1 MSISHFFLCTLLLL
15 LPGKSTVKKPKSIRD
30 MKIKKVGLLV
40 LSVLILS
47 VGTLRADEGMWML
60 PLIQK
65 LNIKKMS
72 EIGFKLSAKDIYD
85 INNSSLKDAVLHFGG
100 GCTAEIISKDGLVLT
115 NHHCGY
121 GSIQKL
127 SSVDHDYLQD
137 GFWAKNRDE
146 ELPSKGLTVTFL
158 DRFEDVT
165 KEVTAVMSAAS
176 DSKAKEEALR
186 TVSDQLTIKAIGA
199 NKYLKGRVVSFF
211 GDNQYYLVLTKTYSD
226 IRFVGAPPSSI
237 GKFGA
242 DTDNWMWPRHTGD
255 FSMFRI
261 YADKDNNPADFSKDN
276 VPFKPKKFL
285 TISLKGVSQ
294 NDPSMV
300 IGYPGRTNRF
310 MTSYEV
316 KETSEITNAI
326 TILVRG
332 VRQNILMTD
341 MEADPKVRLQY
352 SSKYAGSSNFWK
364 KAIGMN
370 ETFEKLKVC
379 DRRAAEEKTFNE
391 WVSADPARTE
401 KYGKALA
408 DVKSAIEGRAKLQVI
423 LKYYT
428 EALSSIE
435 LTSAAQR
442 FGPKSEVNGREGRGS
457 GRPFILIT
465 PAEFYKDYNTATDKK
480 VAKAMISL
488 FREKIPA
495 TELPDFYKTIDSNFQ
510 GSIDAYVEAIFSQS
524 VFASEE
530 KVKSALAGDKKVM
543 TNDPAFVA
551 AKNISDAMAKY
562 YIELE
567 QYRLLYAKGQKYYI
581 EGVLEMKSGQAI
593 YPDANSTM
601 RLTYGKVL
609 NYSPKDGVIY
619 DYVTTLDGV
628 MQKEDPK
635 NWEFVVPAKLKE
647 LYNAK
652 DFGQYAL
659 KDGRMPVAFLTN
671 NDITGG
677 NSGSPVMNRKGEL
690 IGTAFDGNWESM
702 SSDIIFEP
710 SLQRCINVDIRYTL
724 FIMDKFGGA
733 GYLLDEMKIVR

>member
-1 MSISHFFLCTLLLL
+1 MN
-15 LPGKSTVKKPKSIRD
+15 
-30 MKIKKVGLLV
+30 IKKAGLIF

-60 PLIQK
+60 SLIQK

-72 EIGFKLSAKDIYD
+72 EMGFKLSAKDIYD
-85 INNSSLKDAVLHFGG
+85 INHSSLKDAVLHFGG

-127 SSVDHDYLQD
+127 STVDHDYLQN
-137 GFWAKNRDE
+137 GYWAMNREE
-146 ELPSKGLTVTFL
+146 ELPAKGLTVTFL

-165 KEVTAVMSAAS
+165 KAVTDAMVAIS
-176 DSKAKEEALR
+176 DPKAKEEAFK
-186 TVSDQLTIKAIGA
+186 TISDQLAAKAVGD
-199 NKYLKGRVVSFF
+199 NKYLKGRVASFF
-211 GDNQYYLVLTKTYSD
+211 GDNQYYLVITKTYND

-261 YADKDNNPADFSKDN
+261 YADKNNNPAEYSKDN
-276 VPFKPKKFL
+276 VPYQPKKFL
-285 TISLKGVSQ
+285 TISLKGVNQ
-294 NDPSMV
+294 NDPAMV

-316 KETSEITNAI
+316 KETSEITNAV

-341 MEADPKVRLQY
+341 MVADPKVRLQY
-352 SSKYAGSSNFWK
+352 SNKYAGSSNFWK

-379 DRRAAEEKTFNE
+379 DRRAAEEKTFTA
-391 WVSADPARTE
+391 WVTADPFRVE
-401 KYGKALA
+401 KYGKALT
-408 DVKSAIEGRAKLQVI
+408 DVKSAIEGRAKLQEI

-428 EALSSIE
+428 EALNPIE
-435 LTSAAQR
+435 LTTAALR
-442 FGPKSEVNGREGRGS
+442 YGPKADTDSKDGRGA
-457 GRPFILIT
+457 RPAVSIT
-465 PAEFYKDYNTATDKK
+465 PADFYKDYNAATDKK
-480 VAKAMISL
+480 VAKALIAL
-488 FREKIPA
+488 FKEKVPA
-495 TELPDFYKTIDSNFQ
+495 ADLPDFYKTIDTNYQ
-510 GSIDAYVEAIFSQS
+510 GSIDAYVEAMFSQS
-524 VFASEE
+524 VFVSEE
-530 KVKSALAGDKKVM
+530 KLNATLAGDKKVM
-543 TNDPAFVA
+543 ENDPAFIA
-551 AKNISDAMAKY
+551 AKNISEAMTKY
-562 YIELE
+562 NKELE
-567 QYRLLYAKGQKYYI
+567 PYRSLYAKGQKLYI
-581 EGVLEMKSGQAI
+581 AGLLDMKAGQAI

-609 NYSPKDGVIY
+609 SYSPKDGVIY

-635 NWEFVVPAKLKE
+635 NWEFVVPAKLKD
-647 LYNAK
+647 LYNHK

-677 NSGSPVMNRKGEL
+677 NSGSPVMNGKGEL

-724 FIMDKFGGA
+724 FVMDKFGGA
-733 GYLLDEMKIVR
+733 GYLLNEMKISK

>member
-1 MSISHFFLCTLLLL
+1 MNLRNAGISL
-15 LPGKSTVKKPKSIRD
+15 
-30 MKIKKVGLLV
+30 
-40 LSVLILS
+40 LSVIILS
-47 VGTLRADEGMWML
+47 LGTLRADEGMWML

-65 LNIKKMS
+65 LNLKKMS
-72 EIGFKLSAKDIYD
+72 EIGFKLSARDIYD
-85 INNSSLKDAVLHFGG
+85 INNSSLKDAVLHFGA
-100 GCTAEIISKDGLVLT
+100 GCTAEIISKEGLVLT

-127 SSVDHDYLQD
+127 STVDHDYLQN
-137 GFWAKNRDE
+137 GYWAMNREE
-146 ELPSKGLTVTFL
+146 ELPVKGLTVTFL
-158 DRFEDVT
+158 DRFEEVT
-165 KEVTAVMSAAS
+165 KEVT
-176 DSKAKEEALR
+176 EALAAATDPKGKR
-186 TVSDQLTIKAIGA
+186 EALKTISDQLSAKAVGP
-199 NKYLKGRVVSFF
+199 NKYLKGRVASFF
-211 GDNQYYLVLTKTYSD
+211 GDNQYYLVITKTYND

-261 YADKDNNPADFSKDN
+261 YADKENNPAEFSKDN

-285 TISLKGVSQ
+285 TISLKGEQQ
-294 NDPSMV
+294 NDPAMV

-316 KETSEITNAI
+316 KETSEITNAV

-332 VRQNILMTD
+332 VRQNVLMAD
-341 MEADPKVRLQY
+341 MVSDPKIRLQY

-370 ETFEKLKVC
+370 ETFEKLKVY
-379 DRRAAEEKTFNE
+379 DRRAAEEKSFTD
-391 WVSADPARTE
+391 WVNGEPTRIQ
-401 KYGKALA
+401 KYGKALP
-408 DVKSAIEGRAKLQVI
+408 DVKSAIEERAKLQLV

-428 EALSSIE
+428 EALYPIE
-435 LTSAAQR
+435 LTTAALR
-442 FGPKSEVNGREGRGS
+442 FGPKTGEDS
-457 GRPFILIT
+457 GPRTEARTAPTVT
-465 PAEFYKDYNTATDKK
+465 PADFYKDYHVATDKK
-480 VAKAMISL
+480 VAKAMLAL
-488 FREKIPA
+488 FKEKVAPA
-495 TELPDFYKTIDSNFQ
+495 DLPDFFKTIDAEFH
-510 GSIDAYVEAIFSQS
+510 GSIDAYVDAMFSHS
-524 VFASEE
+524 AFVSEE
-530 KVKSALAGDKKVM
+530 KLKAALAGDKKELA
-543 TNDPAFVA
+543 NDPALKA
-551 AKNISDAMAKY
+551 ARNISAAMLK
-562 YIELE
+562 INKDLE
-567 QYRLLYAKGQKYYI
+567 QSRSLYAEGQKLFI
-581 EGVLEMKSGQAI
+581 AGMLEMKAGQAI

-601 RLTYGKVL
+601 RMTYGKVL
-609 NYSPKDGVIY
+609 SYSPKDGVTY

-652 DFGQYAL
+652 DFGPYAL

-733 GYLLDEMKIVR
+733 GYLLNEMKISR

>member
-1 MSISHFFLCTLLLL
+1 MN
-15 LPGKSTVKKPKSIRD
+15 
-30 MKIKKVGLLV
+30 IKKVGLLV
-40 LSVLILS
+40 LSAIILS
-47 VGTLRADEGMWML
+47 IGTLHADEGMWML

-65 LNIKKMS
+65 LNIRKMS

-127 SSVDHDYLQD
+127 STVDHDYLQN
-137 GFWAKNRDE
+137 GYWAMSHDE
-146 ELPSKGLTVTFL
+146 ELPVKGLTVTFL
-158 DRFEDVT
+158 DRFEEVT
-165 KEVTAVMSAAS
+165 KEVTEAITAS
-176 DSKAKEEALR
+176 TDPKARKEALK
-186 TVSDQLTIKAIGA
+186 TVSDQLAAKAVGE

-211 GDNQYYLVLTKTYSD
+211 GDNQYYLVITKTYSD

-276 VPFKPKKFL
+276 VPYKPKKFL
-285 TISLKGVSQ
+285 TISLKGVKQ
-294 NDPSMV
+294 NDPAM
-300 IGYPGRTNRF
+300 ILGYPGRTNRF

-316 KETSEITNAI
+316 KETSEITNAV

-332 VRQNILMTD
+332 VRQNILMAD
-341 MEADPKVRLQY
+341 MVSDPKIRLQY
-352 SSKYAGSSNFWK
+352 SNKYAGSSNFWK

-370 ETFEKLKVC
+370 ETFEKLKVY
-379 DRRAAEEKTFNE
+379 DRRAAEEKTFTE
-391 WVSADPARTE
+391 WVTADPARVQ

-408 DVKSAIEGRAKLQVI
+408 DVKSAIEERAKLQVI
-423 LKYYT
+423 VKYYT
-428 EALSSIE
+428 EALNPIE
-435 LTSAAQR
+435 LTSAAVR
-442 FGPKSEVNGREGRGS
+442 FGPKSEEDSRDRSAVRTG
-457 GRPFILIT
+457 
-465 PAEFYKDYNTATDKK
+465 PAVSPADFYKDYNTATDKK
-480 VAKAMISL
+480 VAKAMIAL
-488 FREKIPA
+488 FKEKVPA
-495 TELPDFYKTIDSNFQ
+495 TDLPDFYKTIDADFH
-510 GSIDAYVEAIFSQS
+510 GSIDAYVEAMFNQS
-524 VFASEE
+524 AFVSEE
-530 KVKSALAGDKKVM
+530 KLKAALAGDKKVM
-543 TNDPAFVA
+543 ENDPAFKA
-551 AKNISDAMAKY
+551 AKNISSAMMKY
-562 YIELE
+562 NKELE
-567 QYRLLYAKGQKYYI
+567 QSRALYAEGQKLYI
-581 EGVLEMKSGQAI
+581 AGMLEMKAGQAI

-601 RLTYGKVL
+601 RMTYGKVMS
-609 NYSPKDGVIY
+609 YSPKDGVIY

-659 KDGRMPVAFLTN
+659 NDGRMPVAFLTN

-733 GYLLDEMKIVR
+733 GYLLNEMKISK

>member
-1 MSISHFFLCTLLLL
+1 MN
-15 LPGKSTVKKPKSIRD
+15 
-30 MKIKKVGLLV
+30 IKKVGLIF
-40 LSVLILS
+40 LSFLIMS

-85 INNSSLKDAVLHFGG
+85 INHSSLKDAVLHFGG

-121 GSIQKL
+121 GTIQKL
-127 SSVDHDYLQD
+127 STVDHDYLQN
-137 GFWAKNRDE
+137 GYWAMNREE

-165 KEVTAVMSAAS
+165 KAVTEALSGVT
-176 DSKAKEEALR
+176 DPKAKDEALK
-186 TVSDQLTIKAIGA
+186 TVSDQLATKAVGG

-211 GDNQYYLVLTKTYSD
+211 GDNQYYLVITKTYND

-261 YADKDNNPADFSKDN
+261 YADKDNNPAEFSKDN
-276 VPFKPKKFL
+276 VPYQPKKFL
-285 TISLKGVSQ
+285 AISLKGVNQ
-294 NDPSMV
+294 NDPAMV

-316 KETSEITNAI
+316 KETSEITNAV

-332 VRQNILMTD
+332 VRQNVLMAD
-341 MEADPKVRLQY
+341 MVADPKIRLQY

-370 ETFEKLKVC
+370 ETFEKLKVY
-379 DRRAAEEKTFNE
+379 DRRAAEEKTFTE
-391 WVSADPARTE
+391 WVTANPARVE

-408 DVKSAIEGRAKLQVI
+408 DVKSAVEGRAKQQLI
-423 LKYYT
+423 LKYYM
-428 EALSSIE
+428 EALNPIE
-435 LTSAAQR
+435 LTSAALR
-442 FGPKSEVNGREGRGS
+442 FGPKSEGDSREGRG
-457 GRPFILIT
+457 GRPGFSVT
-465 PAEFYKDYNTATDKK
+465 PADFYKDYNAATDKK
-480 VAKAMISL
+480 VAKAMIAL
-488 FREKIPA
+488 FKEKVPT
-495 TELPDFYKTIDSNFQ
+495 TELPDFYKTIDASYQ
-510 GSIDAYVEAIFSQS
+510 GSIDAYVESMFSHS
-524 VFASEE
+524 VFVSEE
-530 KVKSALAGDKKVM
+530 KLKEALSGDKKVLE
-543 TNDPAFVA
+543 NDPAYVA
-551 AKNISDAMAKY
+551 ARNISDAMMKY
-562 YIELE
+562 NKELE
-567 QYRLLYAKGQKYYI
+567 QYRSLYAKGQKLYI
-581 EGVLEMKSGQAI
+581 AGMLEMKAGQAI

-619 DYVTTLDGV
+619 DYITTMDGV
-628 MQKEDPK
+628 MQKEDPE
-635 NWEFVVPAKLKE
+635 NWEFVVPSKLKK
-647 LYNAK
+647 LYNSK
-652 DFGQYAL
+652 DFGQYAM

-677 NSGSPVMNRKGEL
+677 NSGSPVMNGKGEL

-733 GYLLDEMKIVR
+733 GYLLNEMKISK

>member
-1 MSISHFFLCTLLLL
+1 MY
-15 LPGKSTVKKPKSIRD
+15 
-30 MKIKKVGLLV
+30 IKKVGLLFI
-40 LSVLILS
+40 STLILS
-47 VGTLRADEGMWML
+47 VGSLKADEGMWML

-65 LNIKKMS
+65 LNSKKMS
-72 EIGFKLSAKDIYD
+72 EMGFKLTARDIYD
-85 INNSSLKDAVLHFGG
+85 INNSSLKDAVMSFNG
-100 GCTAEIISKDGLVLT
+100 GCTAELISKDALILT

-121 GSIQKL
+121 ASIQKL
-127 SSVDHDYLQD
+127 STIDHDYLEN
-137 GFWAKNRDE
+137 GYWAMNRDQ
-146 ELPSKGLTVTFL
+146 ELPVKNLFVTFL

-165 KEVTAVMSAAS
+165 KEVTEAIAAKT
-176 DSKAKEEALR
+176 DPVAKEEALR
-186 TVSDQLTIKAIGA
+186 TISDQLAAKAVGD
-199 NKYLKGRVVSFF
+199 NKFLRGRVASFF
-211 GDNQYYLVLTKTYSD
+211 GDNQYYLIITKTYSD

-261 YADKDNNPADFSKDN
+261 YADKDNNPAEFSKDN
-276 VPFKPKKFL
+276 VPYKPKKFL
-285 TISLKGVSQ
+285 TISLKGVNQ
-294 NDPSMV
+294 NDPAMI

-326 TILVRG
+326 TILVRT
-332 VRQNILMTD
+332 VRQDILMAD
-341 MEADPKVRLQY
+341 MVADPKIRLQY
-352 SSKYAGSSNFWK
+352 SNKYNSSSNSWK

-370 ETFEKLKVC
+370 ETFVKLKVQ

-391 WVSADPARTE
+391 WLAVDPVRVE
-401 KYGKALA
+401 KYSKALS
-408 DVKSAIEGRAKLQVI
+408 DVKSAIEGRAKLQYIV
-423 LKYYT
+423 KYYT
-428 EALSSIE
+428 EALNNVE
-435 LTSAAQR
+435 LFSAAQR
-442 FGPKSEVNGREGRGS
+442 FGPQVERAAGDDRSGRGTRGGGG
-457 GRPFILIT
+457 GRGYSQSS
-465 PAEFYKDYNTATDKK
+465 PADFYKDYSVTTDKK
-480 VAKAMISL
+480 VAKALIKL
-488 FREKIPA
+488 FKEKVPA
-495 TELPDFYKTIDSNFQ
+495 TDLPDFYKTIDANFQ
-510 GSIDAYVEAIFSQS
+510 GNIDAYVEAIFGQS
-524 VFASEE
+524 VFVSEE
-530 KVKSALAGDKKVM
+530 KLKAAQSGDKKAM
-543 TNDPAFVA
+543 ESDPAFVA
-551 AKNISDAMAKY
+551 GTTISDAFTKY
-562 YIELE
+562 TKELE
-567 QYRLLYAKGQKYYI
+567 KYRTQYAKGQKLYI
-581 EGVLEMKSGQAI
+581 AGVLDMKAGQAI

-647 LYNAK
+647 LYHAK
-652 DFGQYAL
+652 DFGQYGL

-733 GYLLDEMKIVR
+733 GYLLDEMKISK

>member
-1 MSISHFFLCTLLLL
+1 MN
-15 LPGKSTVKKPKSIRD
+15 
-30 MKIKKVGLLV
+30 IKKAGLIF

-60 PLIQK
+60 SLIQK

-72 EIGFKLSAKDIYD
+72 EMGFKLSAKDIYD
-85 INNSSLKDAVLHFGG
+85 INHSSLKDAVLHFGG

-127 SSVDHDYLQD
+127 STVDHDYLQN
-137 GFWAKNRDE
+137 GYWAMNREE
-146 ELPSKGLTVTFL
+146 ELPAKGLTVTFL

-165 KEVTAVMSAAS
+165 KAVTDAMVAIS
-176 DSKAKEEALR
+176 DPKAKEEAFK
-186 TVSDQLTIKAIGA
+186 TISDQLAAKAVGD
-199 NKYLKGRVVSFF
+199 NKYLKGRVASFF
-211 GDNQYYLVLTKTYSD
+211 GDNQYYLVITKTYND

-261 YADKDNNPADFSKDN
+261 YADKDNNPAEYSKDN
-276 VPFKPKKFL
+276 VPYQPKKFL
-285 TISLKGVSQ
+285 TISLKGLNQ
-294 NDPSMV
+294 NDPAMV

-316 KETSEITNAI
+316 KETSEITNAV

-341 MEADPKVRLQY
+341 MVADPKVRLQY
-352 SSKYAGSSNFWK
+352 SNKYAGSSNFWK

-379 DRRAAEEKTFNE
+379 DRRAAEEKTFTA
-391 WVSADPARTE
+391 WVTADPSRVE
-401 KYGKALA
+401 KYGKALT
-408 DVKSAIEGRAKLQVI
+408 DVKSAIEGRAKLQEI

-428 EALSSIE
+428 EALNPIE
-435 LTSAAQR
+435 LTTAALR
-442 FGPKSEVNGREGRGS
+442 YGPKADTDSKDGRGA
-457 GRPFILIT
+457 RPAVSIT
-465 PAEFYKDYNTATDKK
+465 PADFYKDYNAATDKK
-480 VAKAMISL
+480 VAKALIAL
-488 FREKIPA
+488 FKEKVPA
-495 TELPDFYKTIDSNFQ
+495 ADLPDFYKTIDTNYQ
-510 GSIDAYVEAIFSQS
+510 GSIDAYVEAMFSQS
-524 VFASEE
+524 VFVSEE
-530 KVKSALAGDKKVM
+530 KLNAALAGDKKVM
-543 TNDPAFVA
+543 ENDPAFIA
-551 AKNISDAMAKY
+551 AKNISEAMTKFNK
-562 YIELE
+562 ELE
-567 QYRLLYAKGQKYYI
+567 PYRSLYAKGQKLYI
-581 EGVLEMKSGQAI
+581 AGLLDMKAGQAI

-601 RLTYGKVL
+601 RMTYGKVL
-609 NYSPKDGVIY
+609 SYSPKDGVIY

-628 MQKEDPK
+628 MQKEDPR
-635 NWEFVVPAKLKE
+635 NWEFVVPAKLKD
-647 LYNAK
+647 LYNHK

-677 NSGSPVMNRKGEL
+677 NSGSPVMNGKGEL

-733 GYLLDEMKIVR
+733 GYLLNEMKISK

>member
-1 MSISHFFLCTLLLL
+1 MNLRKF
-15 LPGKSTVKKPKSIRD
+15 
-30 MKIKKVGLLV
+30 GL
-40 LSVLILS
+40 LILS
-47 VGTLRADEGMWML
+47 TIILSAGSVRADEGMWML
-60 PLIQK
+60 PLLQK
-65 LNIKKMS
+65 LNSKKMS
-72 EIGFKLSAKDIYD
+72 EMGFKLSAKDIYD
-85 INNSSLKDAVLHFGG
+85 INKSSLKDAVMHFGG
-100 GCTAEIISKDGLVLT
+100 GCTAELISKEGLVLT

-121 GSIQKL
+121 GTIQRL
-127 SSVDHDYLQD
+127 STVDHDYLQN
-137 GFWAKNRDE
+137 GYWAKNRDE
-146 ELPSKGLTVTFL
+146 ELPAKGLSVTFL

-165 KEVTAVMSAAS
+165 KSVTDAMAAAA
-176 DSKAKEEALR
+176 DPKAKDEAMR
-186 TVSDQLTIKAIGA
+186 TISDQLTSKAVA
-199 NKYLKGRVVSFF
+199 SNKYMKARVVSFF
-211 GDNQYYLVLTKTYSD
+211 GDNQFYMVVTKTYSD

-261 YADKDNNPADFSKDN
+261 YVDKDNNPAEYAKDN
-276 VPFKPKKFL
+276 VPYQPKKYL
-285 TISLKGVSQ
+285 TISLKGVNQ
-294 NDPSMV
+294 NDPAMI

-316 KETSEITNAI
+316 KETSGITNAV

-332 VRQNILMTD
+332 VRQNVLMAD
-341 MEADPKVRLQY
+341 MEADPKIRLQY

-370 ETFEKLKVC
+370 ETFAKLKVM
-379 DRRAAEEKTFNE
+379 DRRAAEENTFTE
-391 WVSADPARTE
+391 WVAADPARVE
-401 KYGKALA
+401 KYGKALS
-408 DVKSAIEGRAKLQVI
+408 DIQSAVEGRAKLMM
-423 LKYYT
+423 LSRYYM
-428 EALSSIE
+428 EALNSIE
-435 LTSAAQR
+435 LTSAANR
-442 FGPKSEVNGREGRGS
+442 FAPRPEGSESGGQGGGRG
-457 GRPFILIT
+457 GYFGGT
-465 PAEFYKDYNTATDKK
+465 PADFYKDYSVSTDKK
-480 VAKAMISL
+480 VAKALIAL
-488 FREKIPA
+488 FKEKVPA
-495 TELPDFYKTIDSNFQ
+495 TDLPAFYKTIDTDYN
-510 GSIDAYVEAIFSQS
+510 GNINAYVDMMFDNS
-524 VFASEE
+524 VFTSEA
-530 KVKSALAGDKKVM
+530 KLNAALAGDKKAIEK
-543 TNDPAFVA
+543 DPALLA
-551 AKNISDAMAKY
+551 AKDISASMMKY
-562 YIELE
+562 MRDLE
-567 QYRLLYAKGQKYYI
+567 QYRTQYSRGQKLYI
-581 EGVLEMKSGQAI
+581 AGMLEMKAGQAI

-619 DYVTTLDGV
+619 DYVTTMDGV

-652 DFGQYAL
+652 DFGQYAM

-677 NSGSPVMNRKGEL
+677 NSGSPVMNKKGQL

-733 GYLLDEMKIVR
+733 GYLLNEMKITK